1 MQLRNYP
8 ITRLLNYNPNMTKRL
23 LAVLAHPDDESFGPG
38 GTFARYAAEGVE
50 VHIAIATDGAA
61 GSVVD
66 EYKDAHD
73 RLTAVRAEE
82 LKQAVNILGATLHT
96 LGYRDSGYVG
106 DPANEHPNAFINAD
120 LQEATGKVVRLIR
133 EIRPQVIIT
142 HDEMGGYLHPDHIMC
157 WKITTPAFTAAAD
170 PAQYP
175 EFGLEP
181 YQPQRLYYTAF
192 SNRWVKFGIF
202 ILKLRRQDPTKFG
215 RNGDI
220 DLTKIGMDPKQ
231 INTVIDYRP
240 YWDVKMAASAAHASQ
255 GGGTGGIRRAP
266 IWLMRRFLAKDTY
279 IRAYPP
285 GLNGRR
291 ETDLFQGI

>member
-170 PAQYP
+170 PTQYP
-175 EFGLEP
+175 EFDLEP

-285 GLNGRR
+285 GLNGRW

>member
-231 INTVIDYRP
+231 IHTVIDYRP

>member
-106 DPANEHPNAFINAD
+106 DPANEHPDAFINAD
-120 LQEATGKVVRLIR
+120 LREATGKVVELIR

-175 EFGLEP
+175 EFALEP